1 MRLFV
6 RGVIIGLIAA
16 APNGFHLDLKTF
28 ARYLVV
34 SIEEVGHALHELEA
48 EGILQYEQEEGDISV
63 WASSYTEENVKQRLG
78 FRREAIVGE
87 GYLV

>member
-87 GYLV
+87 GNLV